1 MNELS
6 KYLTEQI
13 LLEETTELT
22 NFVVVYSGRFQP
34 FHKGHYATYQNLVKK
49 FGRDRVYI
57 GTSNKTDNQKSPFNF
72 KEKKIIMTKM
82 FGIPS
87 NKIVEIKNPYA
98 PIEILKKYDENTTGY
113 ITVVGEKDA
122 SRLGGKYFEKYTG
135 KIEQGYKDKGYVY
148 ISPAQSNAVS
158 GTDVRNW
165 LSRGDETEL
174 KAGFLKAY
182 PKFDEKIFKLI
193 TLKLSKLNENMPGGV
208 GIGLSFP
215 NGTINGAPKPEDVK
229 KMRKKLD
236 AEDDDL
242 TEEIKLDVN
251 IGDTVLMGKFKN
263 KKTVVKSIG
272 KDEHGMPTING
283 KKVATFRILPKV
295 NIFKETNL
303 AEEIANEYSHLLDL
317 YEASSEDEK
326 YVHLGYGKYKEKGK
340 EKDQNAP
347 TFEKDD
353 SGKYT
358 QIKSN
363 NNTTPAKPKGAEI
376 KGAEM
381 FKHDPNVKQP
391 ATQPKKDWTV
401 GKDGWEIIDDDR
413 AKVKKIRK
421 YTDEELQGETGEYFN
436 NKTTKKVAPN
446 AFKDESEMIQ
456 KMKDAKPVFLSS
468 EEMQNMG
475 NTDVGDILSASEDGG
490 KDAMIKLG
498 RERASKYGKDW
509 DRLEKGIAKGNAVPP
524 PIALRDANG
533 KLHLV
538 AGNTRLMS
546 FTASGKKLPVKV
558 IDYDGE
564 FNYDDKKD
572 SQSNEPKRSI
582 TKNIERK
589 ISGWA
594 EKEKEF
600 FKKGQDQPNSKTRR
614 TIGEALRDK
623 AKGAGKAIAHG
634 FKHEVHLF
642 KEAAGAVKK
651 FSTGE
656 ELSDSDKKAL
666 KDVAIKVV
674 TTAVGA
680 AAMGGLAGGAIA
692 FAKLVAIE
700 LVPHV
705 VIETLAV
712 GAGKAAI
719 FADTNEDERL
729 LMGFMEKI
737 TEGLESMEI
746 PDEVMEKIVDKYNE
760 TKSVNEIAVYAG
772 TLSGGLSQNKK
783 LSDFVK
789 KYNTTIDI
797 VKEKIKEGARVEME
811 HTDDVNIAVEI
822 AKDHLWEDL
831 EYYTKLAS
839 IETHESRIPQNF
851 NTAASDYHSI
861 APIKNRKY
869 DKANFR
875 TKDSGQPDVEDEGG
889 QEIDEVGIGTGQSGI
904 RPDYPKND
912 KLSDRMKSVSK
923 ARTHTNSDEEYQ
935 YNPVYEMAKS
945 ELDAVEQ
952 YADNQLSP
960 EDIELGK
967 ETDHFFQRLNDPRN
981 GKPISPAELT
991 GFFKR
996 LAKNKK
1002 KFLDFI
1008 KQYNE
1013 FVVKDT
1019 KSNINIAFMK
1029 AANKLIAKTVMRKS
1043 DFKTTSPIFK
1053 TEVISTTKNET
1064 YRITS
1069 KNHKTDSKIERDF
1082 IQHHKSSSYAPDMG
1096 YDAELDTIDFDDDRK
1111 KLPGHQMDTKD
1122 DQNKGYEPVREGLK
1136 DLQKEL
1142 ISLYGKA
1149 FKMMPKS
1156 PAQMKVRAEIDKLRK
1171 EIDKLKTE
1179 SINESAVDIVNIFIM
1194 IAQMTFVGVSIKTAL
1209 DDKGIGPIDA
1219 IKKWWNEIKT
1229 DRAIK
1234 SISNKIKTDP
1244 DIIEFLKL
1252 SPSQQRGKFRALVA
1266 SKLSG
1271 DELAYLNK
1279 INKSNLS

>member
-1 MNELS
+1 MLKMNELS

-13 LLEETTELT
+13 LLEEPTELT

-148 ISPAQSNAVS
+148 VSPAQSNPIS
-158 GTDVRNW
+158 GTDVRKW
-165 LSRGDETEL
+165 LGSGEPEEQKKL
-174 KAGFLKAY
+174 FIKVY

-236 AEDDDL
+236 AEDEDL

-303 AEEIANEYSHLLDL
+303 VEEIANEYSHLLDL
-317 YEASSEDEK
+317 LEASTEDEK

-358 QIKSN
+358 PIKSN
-363 NNTTPAKPKGAEI
+363 NNTPTKPKGAEI

-391 ATQPKKDWTV
+391 TKQPKKDWTV
-401 GKDGWEIIDDDR
+401 GKDGWEILDDDR
-413 AKVKKIRK
+413 AKVDKIRD
-421 YTDEELQGETGEYFN
+421 YSDNEYEEETGEYFEN
-436 NKTTKKVAPN
+436 EVTQNVAPN
-446 AFKDESEMIQ
+446 AFKDEQDMIQ
-456 KMKDAKPVFLSS
+456 KMKAAKPVFLSS

-475 NTDVGDILSASEDGG
+475 NTDVGDILAASEDGG
-490 KDAMIKLG
+490 KEAMLKLG
-498 RERASKYGKDW
+498 KERAAEYGKDW
-509 DRLEKGIAKGNAVPP
+509 DRLEKGIASNSEVPAP
-524 PIALRDANG
+524 MALRDKNG
-533 KLHLV
+533 DLHLL
-538 AGNTRLMS
+538 AGNTRIMS

-564 FNYDDKKD
+564 FNYDETKPANEIKKD
-572 SQSNEPKRSI
+572 LQ
-582 TKNIERK
+582 
-589 ISGWA
+589 
-594 EKEKEF
+594 
-600 FKKGQDQPNSKTRR
+600 
-614 TIGEALRDK
+614 
-623 AKGAGKAIAHG
+623 
-634 FKHEVHLF
+634 
-642 KEAAGAVKK
+642 
-651 FSTGE
+651 
-656 ELSDSDKKAL
+656 
-666 KDVAIKVV
+666 
-674 TTAVGA
+674 
-680 AAMGGLAGGAIA
+680 
-692 FAKLVAIE
+692 
-700 LVPHV
+700 
-705 VIETLAV
+705 
-712 GAGKAAI
+712 
-719 FADTNEDERL
+719 
-729 LMGFMEKI
+729 
-737 TEGLESMEI
+737 
-746 PDEVMEKIVDKYNE
+746 
-760 TKSVNEIAVYAG
+760 
-772 TLSGGLSQNKK
+772 
-783 LSDFVK
+783 
-789 KYNTTIDI
+789 
-797 VKEKIKEGARVEME
+797 
-811 HTDDVNIAVEI
+811 
-822 AKDHLWEDL
+822 
-831 EYYTKLAS
+831 YYTKLAS

-861 APIKNRKY
+861 APIKDRKY
-869 DKANFR
+869 DKANFN
-875 TKDSGQPDVEDEGG
+875 TKTSGQPDVEDEDGE
-889 QEIDEVGIGTGQSGI
+889 EIDEVGIGTGQSGI
-904 RPDYPKND
+904 RPEYPKND
-912 KLSDRMKSVSK
+912 KLSDRMKVVSK
-923 ARTHTNSDEEYQ
+923 ARTHTDSDEDYQ
-935 YNPVYEMAKS
+935 YDPIAEMAQS
-945 ELDAVEQ
+945 DLDAIEK
-952 YADNQLSP
+952 YADSQLSP

-967 ETDHFFQRLNDPRN
+967 ETDHFFQRLTDPRN

-996 LAKNKK
+996 LARNKK
-1002 KFLDFI
+1002 KFIEFV
-1008 KQYNE
+1008 KQYKE
-1013 FVVKDT
+1013 FVVKDS

-1029 AANKLIAKTVMRKS
+1029 AANKLIAKTIMRKP

-1053 TEVISTTKNET
+1053 TEVKEAFTKGQIFAGKMKVGGKPVNVEVELVGADNKT
-1064 YRITS
+1064 KEFITRI
-1069 KNHKTDSKIERDF
+1069 I
-1082 IQHHKSSSYAPDMG
+1082 YAD
-1096 YDAELDTIDFDDDRK
+1096 
-1111 KLPGHQMDTKD
+1111 
-1122 DQNKGYEPVREGLK
+1122 KGYERQLPIGSTLP
-1136 DLQKEL
+1136 
-1142 ISLYGKA
+1142 I
-1149 FKMMPKS
+1149 
-1156 PAQMKVRAEIDKLRK
+1156 PARIFRTPGGGWRR
-1171 EIDKLKTE
+1171 IKTPSVFE

-1194 IAQMTFVGVSIKTAL
+1194 IAQMTFVGASIKTAL
-1209 DDKGIGPIDA
+1209 DAKGIGPIDA

-1252 SPSQQRGKFRALVA
+1252 SPSQQRGKFRTLVA

>member
-34 FHKGHYATYQNLVKK
+34 FHKGHYAAYQNLVKK
-49 FGRDRVYI
+49 FGKDRVYI

-122 SRLGGKYFEKYTG
+122 NRLGGKYFEKYTG

-148 ISPAQSNAVS
+148 IDPAQSNPIS
-158 GTDVRNW
+158 GTDVRKW
-165 LSRGDETEL
+165 LGSGETEEQKKL
-174 KAGFLKAY
+174 FIKVY

-236 AEDDDL
+236 AEDEDL

-295 NIFKETNL
+295 NIFKETN
-303 AEEIANEYSHLLDL
+303 EH
-317 YEASSEDEK
+317 
-326 YVHLGYGKYKEKGK
+326 
-340 EKDQNAP
+340 
-347 TFEKDD
+347 
-353 SGKYT
+353 
-358 QIKSN
+358 
-363 NNTTPAKPKGAEI
+363 
-376 KGAEM
+376 
-381 FKHDPNVKQP
+381 
-391 ATQPKKDWTV
+391 
-401 GKDGWEIIDDDR
+401 
-413 AKVKKIRK
+413 
-421 YTDEELQGETGEYFN
+421 
-436 NKTTKKVAPN
+436 KT
-446 AFKDESEMIQ
+446 
-456 KMKDAKPVFLSS
+456 
-468 EEMQNMG
+468 
-475 NTDVGDILSASEDGG
+475 
-490 KDAMIKLG
+490 
-498 RERASKYGKDW
+498 
-509 DRLEKGIAKGNAVPP
+509 
-524 PIALRDANG
+524 
-533 KLHLV
+533 
-538 AGNTRLMS
+538 
-546 FTASGKKLPVKV
+546 
-558 IDYDGE
+558 
-564 FNYDDKKD
+564 
-572 SQSNEPKRSI
+572 
-582 TKNIERK
+582 
-589 ISGWA
+589 
-594 EKEKEF
+594 
-600 FKKGQDQPNSKTRR
+600 
-614 TIGEALRDK
+614 
-623 AKGAGKAIAHG
+623 
-634 FKHEVHLF
+634 
-642 KEAAGAVKK
+642 
-651 FSTGE
+651 
-656 ELSDSDKKAL
+656 
-666 KDVAIKVV
+666 VV
-674 TTAVGA
+674 TEEVDDF
-680 AAMGGLAGGAIA
+680 IN
-692 FAKLVAIE
+692 
-700 LVPHV
+700 
-705 VIETLAV
+705 
-712 GAGKAAI
+712 
-719 FADTNEDERL
+719 DL
-729 LMGFMEKI
+729 L
-737 TEGLESMEI
+737 
-746 PDEVMEKIVDKYNE
+746 
-760 TKSVNEIAVYAG
+760 SVLDYV
-772 TLSGGLSQNKK
+772 
-783 LSDFVK
+783 
-789 KYNTTIDI
+789 
-797 VKEKIKEGARVEME
+797 
-811 HTDDVNIAVEI
+811 
-822 AKDHLWEDL
+822 
-831 EYYTKLAS
+831 
-839 IETHESRIPQNF
+839 ETHESRIPQNF

-869 DKANFR
+869 DKANFN

-889 QEIDEVGIGTGQSGI
+889 EEIDEVGIGTGQSGI
-904 RPDYPKND
+904 RPEYPKND
-912 KLSDRMKSVSK
+912 KLSDRMKVVSK
-923 ARTHTNSDEEYQ
+923 ARTHTDSDEDYQ
-935 YNPVYEMAKS
+935 YEPIFEMAQS
-945 ELDAVEQ
+945 DLDAIEK
-952 YADNQLSP
+952 YADSQLSP

-1002 KFLDFI
+1002 KFIEFV
-1008 KQYNE
+1008 KQYKE
-1013 FVVKDT
+1013 FVVKDS

-1053 TEVISTTKNET
+1053 TEVKEAFTKGQIFAGKMKVGGKPVNVEVELVGADNKT
-1064 YRITS
+1064 KEFITRI
-1069 KNHKTDSKIERDF
+1069 I
-1082 IQHHKSSSYAPDMG
+1082 YAD
-1096 YDAELDTIDFDDDRK
+1096 
-1111 KLPGHQMDTKD
+1111 
-1122 DQNKGYEPVREGLK
+1122 KGYERQLPIGSTLP
-1136 DLQKEL
+1136 
-1142 ISLYGKA
+1142 I
-1149 FKMMPKS
+1149 
-1156 PAQMKVRAEIDKLRK
+1156 PARIFRTPGGGWRR
-1171 EIDKLKTE
+1171 IKTPSVFE

-1271 DELAYLNK
+1271 DELRYLNK